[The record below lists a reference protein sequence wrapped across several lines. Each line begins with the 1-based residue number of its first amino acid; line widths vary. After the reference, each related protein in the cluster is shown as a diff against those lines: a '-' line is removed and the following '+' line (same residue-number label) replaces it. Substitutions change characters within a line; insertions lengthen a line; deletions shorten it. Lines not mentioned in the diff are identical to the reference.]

1 MCAEVL
7 PRSWY
12 NKPMQDITIEH
23 PREWLTV
30 DQAYAACLDAGLD
43 RTKKTIRQWCRQEH
57 VDCQKQITPTGERWM
72 IDKASLVTKI
82 RLELEFQQTQEQVQ
96 TSAYPSEPVRTTDD
110 TVRTIADPYEPV
122 HTGTNDQ
129 VQPAQIKDLENQI
142 KSLEID
148 KAVRDQ
154 HISFLT
160 SQNEK
165 GQKDLLSQSRYIGHL
180 ETKVLALGGEPDT
193 KFLDAPVPNQP
204 TEPVHSQPFQG

>member
-1 MCAEVL
+1 MDN
-7 PRSWY
+7 
-12 NKPMQDITIEH
+12 NKNQVT
-23 PREWLTV
+23 REWLTV
-30 DQAYAACLDAGLD
+30 DQAYAACLASGLD

-57 VDCQKQITPTGERWM
+57 IDCQKQTTPTGERWM
-72 IDKASLVTKI
+72 IEKASLATKI

-96 TSAYPSEPVRTTDD
+96 TSTTTSEPVRTPDEP
-110 TVRTIADPYEPV
+110 VRTSADLYEPV
-122 HTGTNDQ
+122 HTSSNDQ
-129 VQPAQIKDLENQI
+129 EQTQQIKKLENQI

-165 GQKDLLSQSRYIGHL
+165 GQHDLLSQSRYIGHL
-180 ETKVLALGGEPDT
+180 ETKVITLGGEPDT

-204 TEPVHSQPFQG
+204 IEPVHSQPFQG

>member
-1 MCAEVL
+1 MVL

-12 NKPMQDITIEH
+12 NDPMQDITNDQ

-30 DQAYAACLDAGLD
+30 DQAYSACLGAGLD

-57 VDCQKQITPTGERWM
+57 VDCQKQTTPTGERWM
-72 IDKASLVTKI
+72 IDKASLATKI

-96 TSAYPSEPVRTTDD
+96 TSTHPSEPVRTTDEP
-110 TVRTIADPYEPV
+110 VRTSADPYEPV
-122 HTGTNDQ
+122 HTGTHEQ
-129 VQPAQIKDLENQI
+129 EQSEQIKDLENQI

-160 SQNEK
+160 SQNQK
-165 GQKDLLSQSRYIGHL
+165 GQQDLLSQSRYIGHL
-180 ETKVLALGGEPDT
+180 ETKVLALGGEPDI
-193 KFLDAPVPNQP
+193 KFLDAPVPNQTP
-204 TEPVHSQPFQG
+204 KPVDGEPIEG

>member
-1 MCAEVL
+1 
-7 PRSWY
+7 
-12 NKPMQDITIEH
+12 MQDIPNEQ

-57 VDCQKQITPTGERWM
+57 VDCQKQTTPTGERWM
-72 IDKASLVTKI
+72 IDKASLATKI
-82 RLELEFQQTQEQVQ
+82 RLELEFQQTQEPVQ
-96 TSAYPSEPVRTTDD
+96 TSAHMSEPVRTS
-110 TVRTIADPYEPV
+110 ADSYEPV
-122 HTGTNDQ
+122 HTGANIKE
-129 VQPAQIKDLENQI
+129 QIKELENQI